1 MYNILIFHHYNSPL
15 GAGLSLLHILEKINL
30 KQARV
35 SVCLPVVVGEL
46 DSKIKKMGIKVI
58 YSDSVAAYMHFSG
71 GQNAFVS
78 RKHIQ
83 NFSKIFRSRKGISEI
98 IEKENPDIVVV
109 NSMTLCWIGR
119 IARELNKKTICFHR
133 ESYCKGFIGVRTSL
147 IKHELREWFDVV
159 AFLSD
164 YDIQQTPKGRAKY
177 IKITDKVD
185 VKLYEKLDVS
195 KCRRKLQ
202 LPLNCKLVLYVGG
215 ISKLKGPMTIIKAM
229 RFIKTEEVKLVF
241 LQYEEPNMEGVI
253 RRIKYRLKCLLGRN
267 LHYNIMHYIQRNR
280 MEDKIIFRPAT
291 DKVEIYFTACDLV
304 VFPSHSP
311 HQARPIYEA
320 GIAKKPIVIT
330 DFPNTREFADETCG
344 WLLKKDDYLMLAK
357 HIDDVFGNHHTS
369 RVEEN
374 YIRVLNNNNLENL
387 SEELFDMFEKLM
399 EKRCE
404 K

>member
-1 MYNILIFHHYNSPL
+1 MYKLLIFHHYNSPL

-30 KQARV
+30 NQVRV
-35 SVCLPVVVGEL
+35 SVCLPNIEGNL

-58 YSDSVAAYMHFSG
+58 YSDSVTAYMHFSG
-71 GQNAFVS
+71 GQNSFVS

-83 NFSKIFRSRKGISEI
+83 NLSKICKSRKTIAEI
-98 IEKENPDIVVV
+98 IKTENPDIVAV

-119 IARELNKKTICFHR
+119 IAKELNKKAICFHR
-133 ESYCKGFIGVRTSL
+133 ESYCKGMMGFRTSL
-147 IKHELREWFDVV
+147 IKRELRDCFDEV
-159 AFLSD
+159 AFLSN
-164 YDIQQTPKGRAKY
+164 YDIQQTPNGRAKY

-185 VKLYEKLDVS
+185 IKLYEKLDIS
-195 KCRRKLQ
+195 ECRSKLQ
-202 LPLNCKLVLYVGG
+202 LPLDSKLVLYVGG

-229 RFIKTEEVKLVF
+229 NFIETDDVKLVF
-241 LQYEEPNMEGVI
+241 LQYEEPNMDGII
-253 RRIKYRLKCLLGRN
+253 RRIKYGLKCLMGRN
-267 LHYNIMHYIQRNR
+267 LYHDIMQYVQKNRIQ
-280 MEDKIIFRPAT
+280 DKIIFRPAT
-291 DKVEIYFTACDLV
+291 DKVEMYFTACDMV

-320 GIAKKPIVIT
+320 GIAKKPIIIT
-330 DFPNTREFADETCG
+330 DFPNTREFADDTCG

-357 HIDDVFGNHHTS
+357 HIDNVCREHHTR

-387 SEELFDMFEKLM
+387 SEELFDMFENLM

-404 K
+404 